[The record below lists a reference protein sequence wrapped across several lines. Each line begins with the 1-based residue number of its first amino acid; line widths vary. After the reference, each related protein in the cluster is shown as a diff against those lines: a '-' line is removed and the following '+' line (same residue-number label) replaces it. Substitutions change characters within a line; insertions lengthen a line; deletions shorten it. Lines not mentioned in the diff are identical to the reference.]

1 MDYFIVNVTPYSYEP
16 LAIYDSYDEAD
27 RNHEHFCNV
36 YPHGCIDI
44 LSEEELIDAE
54 ARELALRAAQ
64 KAARDARYAARK
76 QRRK

>member
-36 YPHGCIDI
+36 YPHGYIDI
-44 LSEEELIDAE
+44 LSEEELIDA
-54 ARELALRAAQ
+54 ARLPWNQFTPA
-64 KAARDARYAARK
+64 
-76 QRRK
+76 